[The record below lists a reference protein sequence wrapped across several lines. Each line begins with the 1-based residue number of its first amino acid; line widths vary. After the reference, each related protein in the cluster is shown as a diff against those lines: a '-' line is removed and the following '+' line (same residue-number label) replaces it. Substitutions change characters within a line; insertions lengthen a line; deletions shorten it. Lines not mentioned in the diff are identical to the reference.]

1 MGDNLNKILNHGE
14 FKKKKRVNSRR
25 KGNAFER
32 EVAKILNTRFN
43 TKDFCRSPGS
53 GAFATTHELP
63 QYMKVYG
70 DLITPQNFKF
80 ILECK
85 SGYDVTFED
94 IFKPKSDFYKFI
106 AQAKR
111 DAEKAEKDWLVVYK
125 KTRRKPF
132 VITSKK
138 YNISPV
144 VSINEESYV
153 YRLSDF
159 LSLETSIFFFV
170 LTEII

>member
-1 MGDNLNKILNHGE
+1 MVDNLNDILNHGE

-32 EVAKILNTRFN
+32 EVAKLFNTRFN

-63 QYMKVYG
+63 QHIKVHG
-70 DLITPQNFKF
+70 DLITPEHFKF

-94 IFKPKSDFYKFI
+94 VFKPKSDLYKFVEQ
-106 AQAKR
+106 ARRDAKR
-111 DAEKAEKDWLVVYK
+111 ADRDWLVVYK
-125 KTRRKPF
+125 KTRHKPF
-132 VITSKK
+132 VITSKPYK
-138 YNISPV
+138 LHTMV
-144 VSINEESYV
+144 VVNNEYFI
-153 YRLSDF
+153 YTLADF
-159 LSLETSIFFFV
+159 LSLDVVNFID
-170 LTEII
+170 

>member
-1 MGDNLNKILNHGE
+1 MVDNLDDILNHGE

-32 EVAKILNTRFN
+32 EVAKLFNTRFN

-63 QYMKVYG
+63 QHIKVHG
-70 DLITPQNFKF
+70 DLITPENFKF

-94 IFKPKSDFYKFI
+94 VFKPKSDLYKFVEQ
-106 AQAKR
+106 ARRDAKR
-111 DAEKAEKDWLVVYK
+111 ADRDWLVVYK
-125 KTRRKPF
+125 KTRHKPF
-132 VITSKK
+132 VITSKPYK
-138 YNISPV
+138 LHTMV
-144 VSINEESYV
+144 VVNNEYFI
-153 YRLSDF
+153 YTLADF
-159 LSLETSIFFFV
+159 LSLDVVNFID
-170 LTEII
+170 

>member
-1 MGDNLNKILNHGE
+1 MGDILKDILNHGD

-32 EVAKILNTRFN
+32 EIAKLFNTRFG

-63 QYMKVYG
+63 QHIKVHG
-70 DLITPQNFKF
+70 DLITPQKFKF

-94 IFKPKSDFYKFI
+94 IFKPKSDLYKFI
-106 AQAKR
+106 EQARR
-111 DAEKAEKDWLVVYK
+111 DAKKADKDWLVVYK
-125 KTRRKPF
+125 KTRHKPF
-132 VITSKK
+132 VITSKP
-138 YNISPV
+138 YSLGTV
-144 VSINEESYV
+144 VVVNKEYYIYK
-153 YRLSDF
+153 LTDF
-159 LSLETSIFFFV
+159 LSLDTTNFME
-170 LTEII
+170 

>member
-1 MGDNLNKILNHGE
+1 MVDNLNDILNHGE

-32 EVAKILNTRFN
+32 EVAKLFNTRFN

-63 QYMKVYG
+63 QHIKVHG
-70 DLITPQNFKF
+70 DLITPENFKF

-94 IFKPKSDFYKFI
+94 VFKPKSDLYKFVEQ
-106 AQAKR
+106 ARRDAKR
-111 DAEKAEKDWLVVYK
+111 ADRDWLVVYK
-125 KTRRKPF
+125 KTRHKPF
-132 VITSKK
+132 VITSKPYK
-138 YNISPV
+138 LHTMV
-144 VSINEESYV
+144 VVNNEYFI
-153 YRLSDF
+153 YTLADF
-159 LSLETSIFFFV
+159 LSLDVVNFID
-170 LTEII
+170 